1 MKVAEMRE
9 LGIDELNAKLNDFV
23 EELFNL
29 RFQQSTS
36 RLENADNI
44 VKIRKNIAR
53 VKTLITEK
61 EKSIR

>member
-9 LGIDELNAKLNDFV
+9 LSIDELNAKLNDFV

>member
-9 LGIDELNAKLNDFV
+9 LSIDELNAKLNDFV

-29 RFQQSTS
+29 RLQQSTS

>member
-1 MKVAEMRE
+1 MRE
-9 LGIDELNAKLNDFV
+9 LGIDELNAKLDDFV